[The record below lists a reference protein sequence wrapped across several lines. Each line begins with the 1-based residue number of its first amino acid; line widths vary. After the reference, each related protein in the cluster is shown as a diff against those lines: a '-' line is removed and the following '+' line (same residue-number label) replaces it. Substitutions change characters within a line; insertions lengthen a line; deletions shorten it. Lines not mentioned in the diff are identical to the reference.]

1 MNIDINNMKI
11 YDISMPISYDMPVY
25 KGKEMKRPII
35 SVDSDFSSGSTYES
49 RLEMNM
55 HTGTHIDRSLHMVP
69 GGTTLESLRL
79 EQVVAPCTVLDLTEV
94 DEKITKEDLISK
106 EIKEGS
112 FLLLKTRNS
121 YEDILEKDFIYLDNT
136 GAELLASKNIIG
148 VGIDSLGIERN
159 QPGHETHLQLLSLDM
174 VILEGL
180 RLKEIEEGDY
190 LLSAAPILIP
200 GIEAAPVRAYLIKT

>member
-1 MNIDINNMKI
+1 MNIDVNKMKI

-35 SVDSDFSSGSTYES
+35 TVDSDFQTGSAYES

-55 HTGTHIDRSLHMVP
+55 HTGTHIDRSLHMIP
-69 GGTTLESLRL
+69 HGTTMESLKL
-79 EQVVAPCTVLDLTEV
+79 EQVVTACTVLDLTKVRER
-94 DEKITKEDLISK
+94 ITKEDLISK
-106 EIKEGS
+106 DIKEGS

-121 YEDILEKDFIYLDNT
+121 FDEILEKDFVYLDRT
-136 GAELLASKNIIG
+136 GAELLASMNIIG
-148 VGIDSLGIERN
+148 VGIDSLGIERS
-159 QPGHETHLQLLSLDM
+159 QPGHETHIQLLGLDI

-180 RLKEIEEGDY
+180 RLKGIEEGDY

-200 GIEAAPVRAYLIKT
+200 GVEAAPVRAYLIES